1 METVAESAQ
10 QRIGTE
16 SVEQTLSVRYCF
28 SAAER
33 PKRRGIARSGAVSD
47 QNRRMKDIREGAW
60 AGVGS
65 SGDVGW
71 CNDSRTTQC
80 EVFTCQKGYVTWTC
94 AYVCVTLTS
103 TLGV

>member
-1 METVAESAQ
+1 
-10 QRIGTE
+10 
-16 SVEQTLSVRYCF
+16 
-28 SAAER
+28 
-33 PKRRGIARSGAVSD
+33 
-47 QNRRMKDIREGAW
+47 MKDIWEGAW
-60 AGVGS
+60 AGVETS
-65 SGDVGW
+65 VDVGW